1 MAMGGTEIA
10 MFVGLTLI
18 CLWVAYRMYLSYI
31 VKDEGFETSV
41 AESYQFVM
49 YYADWCGHCQRAKPE
64 FQKLG
69 STMTIGERS
78 VKVVMINPD
87 ENPEAVEGKN
97 IKGYP
102 TIHLYDPKGKLAQ
115 EYSGQRTKDSF
126 LAFLN
131 QNVR

>member
-1 MAMGGTEIA
+1 MAMGGTVLA

-31 VKDEGFETSV
+31 VKDEGFETST

-64 FQKLG
+64 FKKLG

-87 ENPEAVEGKN
+87 ENPEAVAGKA

-102 TIHLYDPKGKLAQ
+102 TIHLYDSKGKLAQ
-115 EYSGQRTKDSF
+115 EYSGQRTKE
-126 LAFLN
+126 A
-131 QNVR
+131 